1 MRSILVQA
9 GRDAGMG
16 ARLDTAM
23 ALARG
28 HGGHL
33 TVLVDTPIDRYVT
46 VDPYGGA
53 ILAREAL
60 EIALQEDDALAAA
73 FGERLARDDV
83 PFDVA
88 QSELPQIDALV
99 RGGDLADLIVVSR
112 SSGLAGDLALNAS
125 CPVLALPDHAP
136 LQWPPETACLAWDG
150 SSEAARALKA
160 AIPLL
165 AEAREVLVLTVE
177 RDQAN
182 GFPPTEALRYLGPL
196 QQASAVTRDRV
207 IFSVGFGRSPHGR
220 VLSDLGALSTSE
232 GLRLVAV
239 AVTRA
244 NHHLTVISSLTTAEL
259 REDRMSDGAR
269 ALGEFIDDT
278 LSYVPPTTA
287 NHPLLDDLGRR
298 LEQRGALLIADVPGI
313 PLAARIG
320 DECIAIDID
329 DNLMALSLREGLRI
343 RPAMLARCGWKYSR
357 VHELQLFLSPDIV
370 ADRLIKEIRGGQTSA

>member
-60 EIALQEDDALAAA
+60 ETALQEDDALAAA

-182 GFPPTEALRYLGPL
+182 GFPPTEALRYLARHGIKAEL
-196 QQASAVTRDRV
+196 VTLACGKSIEETIAAQVARVGADLLVMGAYGHSRLREFLFGGVTRFFLD
-207 IFSVGFGRSPHGR
+207 
-220 VLSDLGALSTSE
+220 E
-232 GLRLVAV
+232 
-239 AVTRA
+239 
-244 NHHLTVISSLTTAEL
+244 LTA
-259 REDRMSDGAR
+259 
-269 ALGEFIDDT
+269 
-278 LSYVPPTTA
+278 PP
-287 NHPLLDDLGRR
+287 
-298 LEQRGALLIADVPGI
+298 LLIA
-313 PLAARIG
+313 
-320 DECIAIDID
+320 
-329 DNLMALSLREGLRI
+329 
-343 RPAMLARCGWKYSR
+343 
-357 VHELQLFLSPDIV
+357 H
-370 ADRLIKEIRGGQTSA
+370 

>member
-23 ALARG
+23 DLARMQ
-28 HGGHL
+28 GGHL
-33 TVLVDTPIDRYVT
+33 TVLVDTPVDRYVT

-60 EIALQEDDALAAA
+60 ETALREDDALAAA

-136 LQWPPETACLAWDG
+136 LQLPLGTACLAWDG

-160 AIPLL
+160 AVPLL
-165 AEAREVLVLTVE
+165 TAAREVVVLTVA
-177 RDQAN
+177 RDKAD
-182 GFPPTEALRYLGPL
+182 GFPGTEALRYLARHGVKAEL
-196 QQASAVTRDRV
+196 VELTCGNSTEETIAAELVRIDAALLVMGAYGHSRLREFLFGGVTRFFLDE
-207 IFSVGFGRSPHGR
+207 
-220 VLSDLGALSTSE
+220 LSA
-232 GLRLVAV
+232 
-239 AVTRA
+239 
-244 NHHLTVISSLTTAEL
+244 
-259 REDRMSDGAR
+259 
-269 ALGEFIDDT
+269 
-278 LSYVPPTTA
+278 PP
-287 NHPLLDDLGRR
+287 
-298 LEQRGALLIADVPGI
+298 LLIA
-313 PLAARIG
+313 
-320 DECIAIDID
+320 
-329 DNLMALSLREGLRI
+329 
-343 RPAMLARCGWKYSR
+343 
-357 VHELQLFLSPDIV
+357 H
-370 ADRLIKEIRGGQTSA
+370 